1 MIIKNVFESDEVLI
15 YLEKRNLIKQY
26 KKAKNF
32 ILLWYFENASFKK
45 REPKEEDIYYFR
57 INKQYRAIWYI
68 ENNNLYILEIDNHQ
82 N

>member
-1 MIIKNVFESDEVLI
+1 MIINNVFESDDVLI

-32 ILLWYFENASFKK
+32 ILLWYFENASLKK
-45 REPKEEDIYYFR
+45 REPKDEDVYYFR

-68 ENNNLYILEIDNHQ
+68 ENNNFYILEIHDHQ
-82 N
+82 